1 MILQNHSR
9 LVLLFATC
17 LFFMGSLSQANATPR
32 LRGDVYVHDPST
44 VVECDGRHYVF
55 YTRRNIGINHSDDGI
70 HWISAGQVFNQPPSW
85 TYEAVPEFGGSFWAP
100 DIIYSGGRYCLYYS
114 VSSWGSQVSAIGLVT
129 NVTLNPDDPDYQWID
144 RGPVIQSHVGS
155 PYNCIDPSLLL
166 TDEGELWMAF
176 GSYWNGIYLVQLDP
190 ETAYAS
196 RLILLSHV

>member
-100 DIIYSGGRYCLYYS
+100 DIIYSGGRYLPLLF
-114 VSSWGSQVSAIGLVT
+114 GFELGQ
-129 NVTLNPDDPDYQWID
+129 
-144 RGPVIQSHVGS
+144 
-155 PYNCIDPSLLL
+155 PSL
-166 TDEGELWMAF
+166 GYRSGNQCHAQP
-176 GSYWNGIYLVQLDP
+176 GR
-190 ETAYAS
+190 S
-196 RLILLSHV
+196 RLSMDRPGASDSITCREPLQLHRSQPATD